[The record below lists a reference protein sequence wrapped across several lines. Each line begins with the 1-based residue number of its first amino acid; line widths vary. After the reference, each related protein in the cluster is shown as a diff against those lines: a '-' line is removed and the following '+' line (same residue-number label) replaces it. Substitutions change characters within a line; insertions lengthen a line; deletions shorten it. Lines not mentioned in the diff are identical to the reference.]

1 MLLTQGLRKLPAGL
15 WNLKEAHF
23 GKSGLQY
30 SVEAEIEPNPGSTAM
45 TGRVPLVKNISLF
58 HPKLIEYAIPPIST
72 PPSPKSPRLHTIQKL
87 V

>member
-23 GKSGLQY
+23 GNGKSGLQY

-58 HPKLIEYAIPPIST
+58 HPKLPE
-72 PPSPKSPRLHTIQKL
+72 
-87 V
+87 